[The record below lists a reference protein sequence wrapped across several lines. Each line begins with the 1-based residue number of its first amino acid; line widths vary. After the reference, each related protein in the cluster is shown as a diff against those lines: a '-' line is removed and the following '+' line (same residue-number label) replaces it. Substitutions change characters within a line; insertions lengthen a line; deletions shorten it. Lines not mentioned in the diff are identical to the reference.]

1 MADFT
6 NEQRDNLFLLLGE
19 IKEGLEG
26 LKRSM
31 DASGR
36 VFDERLL
43 AQASR
48 IDRTNERIDKVEE
61 RATDSE
67 RSVSQRISTI
77 ETAIAEK
84 NGGLSLATFLIPL
97 VISLL
102 IGGMTIGIMVYELS
116 TRDDKTS
123 LNQKK

>member
-1 MADFT
+1 VADFT

>member
-1 MADFT
+1 VADFT

-67 RSVSQRISTI
+67 RTVSRRISII

-102 IGGMTIGIMVYELS
+102 IGGATIGIMVYELS
-116 TRDDKTS
+116 ARNDETP

>member
-1 MADFT
+1 VADFT

-26 LKRSM
+26 LRRSM

-43 AQASR
+43 VQASR

-61 RATDSE
+61 RAADSE
-67 RSVSQRISTI
+67 RAVSKRISTI

-102 IGGMTIGIMVYELS
+102 IGGMTIGVMVYELS
-116 TRDDKTS
+116 TRDDETS